1 SPSNPDMADNRSDQS
16 SNISLNTF
24 VEPTFSVASL
34 LAGLT
39 EGLIK
44 EDKESGKAFNPDPFI
59 ATLEGAIE
67 QLLPLQ
73 DQDVAQKERGY
84 RTRIDDFKNGLNK
97 VTHEF
102 SGLNSKI
109 TEVGKTAIRI
119 GEQLESIDRVRS
131 RATEAHIIL
140 YYNEFARGE
149 TTRLEALRKEGKEGR
164 AKVAVIARRLLTV
177 SRDIEGVDGSEVTK
191 ATIEKYA
198 ERFEKDMLRLFEK
211 AYLKGEP
218 KAMAHC
224 AQTLLEF
231 NGGSSCIQIYVN
243 QHDFFISR
251 DRIEAVDYVA
261 EAPMWESLAD
271 PNQAAP
277 KTEASLPPCTQI
289 LGIRSLKKLRLSKS
303 SFLIQSWLCKSSY
316 KEFSLSHLEKL
327 ISAAQ
332 GSSTLALL
340 RVLALAR
347 SSTAQLVNDI
357 KAHDFF
363 RSSSSI
369 SSSTSETYVLAS
381 RGGDD
386 AEVETKASAGVI
398 QTVHGALG
406 ISALSSMLDQQL
418 DELFGQHL
426 DNSRYVEREC
436 KSLTELYA
444 SYLLQFAKWHRATNV
459 AKPTN
464 TNTIFDRMV
473 NQIASSAT
481 GPPGT
486 TQTSGLKSLLKL
498 SGISA
503 DDPAVPLT
511 EERPAS
517 PELCESDGELDLDVA
532 EKLLTWHAESVGRM
546 IELSSPSEVPK
557 NVFSLLKTLSESFCK
572 AYIETALETSLAQ
585 FSSYDLK
592 AEPSLKPMTVIRTAD
607 MAMHLWQRYVT
618 TAIVPLAA
626 SSVNIRREM
635 SIFNN
640 QTLVRIE
647 NKINSV
653 AQKALECA
661 LSWLNICLG
670 KQKKLDFKPKN
681 DELDFSRNQTEA
693 CFGCSEFLN
702 ITRTVVNQS
711 LTGKNSEIFLSE
723 VGVVFHRWA
732 SDLFSIIFAKKAS
745 VLITNLSM
753 FIWESF
759 LLEHLKKFP
768 VSAMGGLMLTKDLAL
783 YQDTIAK
790 FNIPGLNERYEMIRE
805 LGNIFVVQPSIL
817 KSYLGES
824 AMLGRIDGKL
834 LRPFFLMR
842 ADYGDHSKKFWD
854 EIVGDSKHQ
863 ELGGTQVD
871 RGLWLGITGS

>member
-1 SPSNPDMADNRSDQS
+1 MADSPSDAQS
-16 SNISLNTF
+16 SSTLSLSTF
-24 VEPTFSVASL
+24 EKPTFSVASL

-73 DQDVAQKERGY
+73 NQVNGKIKTLEREVAHKERSY
-84 RTRIDDFKNGLNK
+84 RTRIDDFKNGLNN
-97 VTHEF
+97 VTQEF

-131 RATEAHIIL
+131 RATDAHDIIL

-177 SRDIEGVDGSEVTK
+177 AREIEGVDGSEVTK

-218 KAMAHC
+218 KSMAHC

-251 DRIEAVDYVA
+251 DRIEAVDYVT
-261 EAPMWESLAD
+261 EAPMWDSLAD

-277 KTEASLPPCTQI
+277 KTEPQLAALYSDIRDQI
-289 LGIRSLKKLRLSKS
+289 SQEAQIIEAVFPHPVVVMQV
-303 SFLIQSWLCKSSY
+303 FLQRVFAQVIQ
-316 KEFSLSHLEKL
+316 SHLEKL

-332 GSSTLALL
+332 GNSTLAFL

-347 SSTAQLVNDI
+347 SSTTQLVNDI
-357 KAHDFF
+357 KSHDFF
-363 RSSSSI
+363 RSRPSINSSAPESY
-369 SSSTSETYVLAS
+369 TLGR
-381 RGGDD
+381 RGSDD
-386 AEVETKASAGVI
+386 VDADNKASAGVI
-398 QTVHGALG
+398 QVVPGGLG
-406 ISALSSMLDQQL
+406 NNALSSMLDQQL
-418 DELFGQHL
+418 DELFGQYL
-426 DNSRYVEREC
+426 DNNRYVEREC

-444 SYLLQFAKWHRATNV
+444 SYLLQFARWHRATNK
-459 AKPTN
+459 AKP

-473 NQIASSAT
+473 NHIASSAH
-481 GPPGT
+481 GAPGAA
-486 TQTSGLKSLLKL
+486 QTSGLKSLLKL
-498 SGISA
+498 SGNPA
-503 DDPAVPLT
+503 DDPVNSLT
-511 EERPAS
+511 DEPPSS
-517 PELCESDGELDLDVA
+517 PVLSESDGQLDLSVA

-546 IELSSPSEVPK
+546 IELSSQSEVPK
-557 NVFSLLKTLSESFCK
+557 NVFSLLKTLAETFCK
-572 AYIETALETSLAQ
+572 GYIETALETSLAQ
-585 FSSYDLK
+585 FSSYDMK
-592 AEPSLKPMTVIRTAD
+592 SEPSLKPMTVIRTAD
-607 MAMHLWQRYVT
+607 MAMNLWQRYVT

-626 SSVNIRREM
+626 SSVNIRRGM
-635 SIFNN
+635 SMFNN
-640 QTLVRIE
+640 NILVRIE

-653 AQKALECA
+653 AQKGLECV
-661 LSWLNICLG
+661 LSWLSISLG
-670 KQKKLDFKPKN
+670 KQKRLDFKPKN
-681 DELDFSRNQTEA
+681 DELDFSRTHTEA
-693 CFGCSEFLN
+693 CVGCSEFLN
-702 ITRTVVNQS
+702 TTRTIVNQS
-711 LTGKNSEIFLSE
+711 LSGKNSEIFLSE
-723 VGVVFHRWA
+723 VGVVFH
-732 SDLFSIIFAKKAS
+732 
-745 VLITNLSM
+745 
-753 FIWESF
+753 SF

-768 VSAMGGLMLTKDLAL
+768 VSAMGGLMLTKDLTM

-817 KSYLGES
+817 KSYLAES
-824 AMLGRIDGKL
+824 AMLGKIDGKL
-834 LRPFFLMR
+834 LKPFFLMR
-842 ADYGDHSKKFWD
+842 ADYGDHGKKFWD
-854 EIVGDSKHQ
+854 ELVGESKQ
-863 ELGGTQVD
+863 QDLAGAAGAQVE

>member
-1 SPSNPDMADNRSDQS
+1 MADDSPDQQS
-16 SNISLNTF
+16 SSTLSLSTF
-24 VEPTFSVASL
+24 EEPTFSVASL

-73 DQDVAQKERGY
+73 DQVNKKIKSLEKDVAQKERSY
-84 RTRIDDFKNGLNK
+84 RTRIDDFKNGLNN
-97 VTHEF
+97 VTQEF

-131 RATEAHIIL
+131 RANEAHDIIL

-164 AKVAVIARRLLTV
+164 AKVAVIARRLLAV
-177 SRDIEGVDGSEVTK
+177 ARDIEGVDGSEVTK

-251 DRIEAVDYVA
+251 DRIEAVHYVA

-277 KTEASLPPCTQI
+277 KTEPQLAALYSDIRDQI
-289 LGIRSLKKLRLSKS
+289 SQEAQIIEVVFPHPVVVMQV
-303 SFLIQSWLCKSSY
+303 FLQRVFAQVIQ
-316 KEFSLSHLEKL
+316 SHLEKL

-332 GSSTLALL
+332 GSSTLAFL

-347 SSTAQLVNDI
+347 FSTAQLVNDI

-369 SSSTSETYVLAS
+369 NPSTSEAYPLAR
-381 RGGDD
+381 RGSDD
-386 AEVETKASAGVI
+386 ADVDNKTSAGAT
-398 QTVHGALG
+398 QAMSGGPG
-406 ISALSSMLDQQL
+406 ISALSGMLDQQL

-444 SYLLQFAKWHRATNV
+444 SYLLQFARWHRATNK
-459 AKPTN
+459 AKP

-473 NQIASSAT
+473 NQISSSANGT
-481 GPPGT
+481 PGT

-503 DDPAVPLT
+503 DDSTNPLT
-511 EERPAS
+511 EEVPTT
-517 PELCESDGELDLDVA
+517 PELCESDGQLDLNVV

-557 NVFSLLKTLSESFCK
+557 NVFSLLKTLAESFCK
-572 AYIETALETSLAQ
+572 GYVETALETSLAQ

-592 AEPSLKPMTVIRTAD
+592 AEPSLKPMTVIKTAD

-626 SSVNIRREM
+626 ASVNIRREM

-640 QTLVRIE
+640 HILVRIE

-653 AQKALECA
+653 AQKALECV
-661 LSWLNICLG
+661 LSWLSSSLG

-681 DELDFSRNQTEA
+681 DELDFSRTHTEA
-693 CFGCSEFLN
+693 CAACSDFLN
-702 ITRTVVNQS
+702 TTRTIVNQS
-711 LTGKNSEIFLSE
+711 LSGKNSEIFLSE
-723 VGVVFHRWA
+723 VGVVFH
-732 SDLFSIIFAKKAS
+732 
-745 VLITNLSM
+745 
-753 FIWESF
+753 SF

-768 VSAMGGLMLTKDLAL
+768 VSAMGGLMLTKDLTM

-842 ADYGDHSKKFWD
+842 VDYGDHSKKFWD
-854 EIVGDSKHQ
+854 EIVGESKQQ
-863 ELGGTQVD
+863 ELGAGGGGHVD

>member
-1 SPSNPDMADNRSDQS
+1 
-16 SNISLNTF
+16 
-24 VEPTFSVASL
+24 
-34 LAGLT
+34 
-39 EGLIK
+39 
-44 EDKESGKAFNPDPFI
+44 
-59 ATLEGAIE
+59 
-67 QLLPLQ
+67 
-73 DQDVAQKERGY
+73 
-84 RTRIDDFKNGLNK
+84 
-97 VTHEF
+97 
-102 SGLNSKI
+102 
-109 TEVGKTAIRI
+109 
-119 GEQLESIDRVRS
+119 
-131 RATEAHIIL
+131 
-140 YYNEFARGE
+140 
-149 TTRLEALRKEGKEGR
+149 
-164 AKVAVIARRLLTV
+164 
-177 SRDIEGVDGSEVTK
+177 
-191 ATIEKYA
+191 
-198 ERFEKDMLRLFEK
+198 MLRLFEK

-277 KTEASLPPCTQI
+277 KTEPQLAALYSDIRDQI
-289 LGIRSLKKLRLSKS
+289 SQEAQIIEVVFPHPVVVMQV
-303 SFLIQSWLCKSSY
+303 FLQRVFAQVIQ
-316 KEFSLSHLEKL
+316 SHLEKL
-327 ISAAQ
+327 INAAQ
-332 GSSTLALL
+332 GSSTLAFL

-347 SSTAQLVNDI
+347 FSTAQLVNDI

-369 SSSTSETYVLAS
+369 SSSTTETYTLAR
-381 RGGDD
+381 RGSDD
-386 AEVETKASAGVI
+386 ADVDNKASVGVI
-398 QTVHGALG
+398 QAISGGPG

-418 DELFGQHL
+418 EELFGQHL

-444 SYLLQFAKWHRATNV
+444 SYLLQFARWHRATNK
-459 AKPTN
+459 AKP

-473 NQIASSAT
+473 NQISSSANGT
-481 GPPGT
+481 PGT

-503 DDPAVPLT
+503 DDSANPLN
-511 EERPAS
+511 EELPTT
-517 PELCESDGELDLDVA
+517 PELCESDGQLDLNVA

-557 NVFSLLKTLSESFCK
+557 NVFSLLKTLAESFCK
-572 AYIETALETSLAQ
+572 GYIETALETSLAQ
-585 FSSYDLK
+585 FSSYDFK
-592 AEPSLKPMTVIRTAD
+592 AEPSLKPMTVIKTAD

-626 SSVNIRREM
+626 VSVNIRREM

-640 QTLVRIE
+640 HILVRIE

-653 AQKALECA
+653 AQKALECV
-661 LSWLNICLG
+661 LSWLSISLA

-681 DELDFSRNQTEA
+681 DELDFSRTHTEA
-693 CFGCSEFLN
+693 CAACTEFLN
-702 ITRTVVNQS
+702 TTRTIVNQS
-711 LTGKNSEIFLSE
+711 LSGKNSEIFLSE
-723 VGVVFHRWA
+723 VGVVFH
-732 SDLFSIIFAKKAS
+732 
-745 VLITNLSM
+745 
-753 FIWESF
+753 SF

-768 VSAMGGLMLTKDLAL
+768 VSAMGGLMLTKDLTM

-842 ADYGDHSKKFWD
+842 VDYGDHPKKFWD
-854 EIVGDSKHQ
+854 EVVGESKHH
-863 ELGGTQVD
+863 ELGAAGAQVD
-871 RGLWLGITGS
+871 RGLWLGITGA